1 MLDLSTVSLSGS
13 RVEPLR
19 IASVAAPVLPLEA
32 VRACWPRDEA
42 MFWAP
47 RSGSGVVTT
56 GVAHRLRASG
66 PARMDS
72 IRDAGAHLLKRLAA
86 QVPQGAPVPRLW
98 GGFSFAPGAASCDAW
113 NEFGDAGFV
122 LPALSYSSDGRR
134 AWLQCIGLGSPADV
148 EARAGEALALLQRG
162 ALAAGAFA
170 ASATAGAPAAT
181 SCGRVRLEG
190 LPDTDDWKARIDAIL
205 QAIADGRV
213 RKVVA
218 ALSATV
224 AFDHPLSPERVI
236 ANLRAETGPVFRFAI
251 GRGNS
256 TFVGATPELLVRRQG
271 DSVRSEA
278 LAGTLARANGGPQ
291 DLMAS
296 EKDRDE
302 HAFVRD
308 ALIAVLGPLCRE
320 LDVPEVP
327 TVRELRVL
335 YHLLTPVRG
344 LLHTPVHV
352 LDLVERL
359 HPTPATCGTPRDVA
373 LKMILAD
380 ESFPRGWYASPV
392 GWFDAAGDG
401 EFVVALRS
409 ALMTSRGARVYA
421 GAGIVSGSRAEHEL
435 LEVQLKQRAILRAL
449 GFDDK

>member
-1 MLDLSTVSLSGS
+1 
-13 RVEPLR
+13 
-19 IASVAAPVLPLEA
+19 
-32 VRACWPRDEA
+32 

-47 RSGSGVVTT
+47 RSGPGVVTT

-72 IRDAGAHLLKRLAA
+72 IRDAGAHLLNRLAA
-86 QVPQGAPVPRLW
+86 HVPLGAPIPRFW

-122 LPALSYSSDGRR
+122 LPALSYCSDGRR
-134 AWLQCIGLGSPADV
+134 AWLQCIGPDAPADV
-148 EARAGEALALLQRG
+148 EALAGEALALLQH
-162 ALAAGAFA
+162 AAQV
-170 ASATAGAPAAT
+170 APAAEQSVAAA

-190 LPDTDDWKARIDAIL
+190 LPDTDAWKVRIDAIL
-205 QAIADGRV
+205 QAISDGQV

-251 GRGNS
+251 GRGNA

-296 EKDRDE
+296 GKDRDE

-308 ALIAVLGPLCRE
+308 ALIAVLGPLCSE

-344 LLHTPVHV
+344 LLRTPVHV

-359 HPTPATCGTPRDVA
+359 HPTPATCGTPREVA

-421 GAGIVSGSRAEHEL
+421 GAGIVSGSRAEREL
-435 LEVQLKQRAILRAL
+435 SEVQLKQRAILRAL
-449 GFDDK
+449 GFDDQ